1 MFGTHVF
8 TPMTKGPSARLVR
21 DYGPAKVVTEDMDG
35 ALMCSC
41 ARFRKSSLA
50 AGDHLGW
57 CKHVQDAVYNHYD
70 APLNISYPLWVPI
83 YPRADMWAQ
92 IDFSYDNPHEV
103 PLPAHLLLGDL
114 ERASPDLDDFLGF
127 VGQHEGR
134 RAIKELIHE
143 WLANLDPKYYWGL
156 CEGVTH
162 DSLGWRPIEGYN
174 HDRYLPAFQQQTWSV
189 LSTGYC
195 LECRDLAVMP

>member
-1 MFGTHVF
+1 M
-8 TPMTKGPSARLVR
+8 PSARLIHYY
-21 DYGPAKVVTEDMDG
+21 DPYSVTEDIDG

-41 ARFRKSSLA
+41 ARFRKASLK
-50 AGDHLGW
+50 AGDEGHHLGW
-57 CKHVQDAVYNHYD
+57 CQHLQDAVYNHYD
-70 APLNISYPLWVPI
+70 AREDWPVLPILVPI
-83 YPRADMWAQ
+83 YPRSNMWAQ
-92 IDFSYDNPHEV
+92 VDFVEDVEPVE
-103 PLPAHLLLGDL
+103 AHLVLSSLANPD
-114 ERASPDLDDFLGF
+114 EDLDDFLGF

-143 WLANLDPKYYWGL
+143 WIANLDPKYYWGL

-174 HDRYLPAFQQQTWSV
+174 HDRYLSAFQQQTWSV

-195 LECRDLAVMP
+195 LECRDLMVMP